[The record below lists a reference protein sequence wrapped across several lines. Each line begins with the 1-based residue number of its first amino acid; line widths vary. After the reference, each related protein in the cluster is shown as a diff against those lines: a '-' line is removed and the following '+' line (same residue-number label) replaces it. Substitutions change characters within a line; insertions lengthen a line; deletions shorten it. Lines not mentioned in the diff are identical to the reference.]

1 MVSGQRS
8 GVSQDKLQSPKLL
21 IPQSGHWVH
30 FSRAPGRDI
39 TGQECRYT
47 QQNHYGQDDVFE
59 NCSQGKQAP
68 VDLPPGAPDWLQ
80 KDHEYQLAAAEF
92 YSLDYE
98 TAKKHFAQIAQ
109 DTESPWAETADYLVA
124 RTLIRQASSSCVRL
138 PARA

>member
-1 MVSGQRS
+1 GETLSDRASAHGPSDANVQ
-8 GVSQDKLQSPKLL
+8 L
-21 IPQSGHWVH
+21 WVK
-30 FSRAPGRDI
+30 A
-39 TGQECRYT
+39 
-47 QQNHYGQDDVFE
+47 QDDVFE

-124 RTLIRQASSSCVRL
+124 RTLIRQASLSKSKEKTAALYAEAETHLDRFTSRSGTFAPSANRL
-138 PARA
+138 M